1 MDKLINVMLSN
12 RHVHLSKDD
21 VEKLFGEGYELTI
34 KKMLNPTEFAAEET
48 VTIVGP
54 KGEIEG
60 VRVLG
65 PARKATQ
72 VEILQSDCYRLGVNA
87 PVRQSGDLKG
97 SAPVVLTSAKGKAD
111 LEEGMIVA
119 SRHIHATQ
127 DVLDEFGL
135 KDKQLVK
142 VKIEGDRALVFENV
156 LMRFSPAG
164 DAVMHLDTEEGN
176 AAGIKNN
183 YKAIILE

>member
-1 MDKLINVMLSN
+1 MNKLVNVMLSN
-12 RHVHLSKDD
+12 RHAHLSKED
-21 VEKLFGEGYELTI
+21 VEKLFGEGYELTV
-34 KKMLNPTEFAAEET
+34 KKMLTPTEFAAEET
-48 VTIVGP
+48 VTLVGP

-72 VEILQSDCYRLGVNA
+72 VEILQSDCYRLGVES
-87 PVRQSGDLKG
+87 PVRQSGDLTG
-97 SAPVVLTSAKGKAD
+97 SAPILLTSGKGKAD
-111 LEEGMIVA
+111 LKEGMIVA

-127 DVLDEFGL
+127 AMLDEYGL
-135 KDKQLVK
+135 KDKQLVN
-142 VKIEGDRALVFENV
+142 VKIEGDRSLIFENV

-164 DAVMHLDTEEGN
+164 DPVMHLDTEEGN

-183 YKAIILE
+183 YKATILG